1 MPSKVTKIKFACK
14 HIEEIKSVAETQ
26 KLYDIQCMHRKKLQI
41 PAIVFGQGLSCVW
54 MECTESVK
62 SLRAKIGILVRIAF

>member
-41 PAIVFGQGLSCVW
+41 PAIVFGQGLSCV
-54 MECTESVK
+54 
-62 SLRAKIGILVRIAF
+62 